1 MRNTKNSIRNLI
13 ISVFLLAAV
22 VITGCGGSVTPEP
35 TEAPATSE
43 PTQAPDGSPVG
54 RIRLPMPENMADAE
68 DCDPIGVR
76 TEEMYQLFSLV
87 FDTLIGVNGS
97 NMLVPSLAM
106 SWRSGGERIW
116 LISLRQGVTWHDGSS
131 FTADDVVSTYDRI
144 RRQTDGYYSD
154 AAENIVSLMKLDEST
169 IRVEMRSAGLTALY
183 CLNFPITKANS
194 NEALMGTG
202 AYRLESMTDEEIKL
216 TVNTDWWGGT
226 PQIEKVEFLAR
237 GSNDLAIA
245 SYEAGMLD
253 FVPTNSLT
261 AKQYSSAGETVVA
274 SCMTQQME
282 TLLINHNTTHL
293 RKREFR
299 SAIAHLID
307 RSSIIANVY
316 MNNARSCD
324 MPVPPDSWLY
334 DSSQVVYGYDRE
346 LALSLLTEQGYTID
360 EDGNIG
366 YFGEKVSLRILVGST
381 PENSVRAEA
390 AQLIADSLTSFGIGV
405 ELITANH
412 DTASASPDPESEAP
426 YSGDTEFVRL
436 LREGNWDLALVGFSL
451 SESNSLS
458 KYLTPSGSNNF
469 GHYSSDTMTSLI
481 EVMDS
486 AVDEASLREAAY
498 AVQSEFAEELPFIVL
513 YFRLNSVIYSADI
526 QGIGQLREP
535 RLLENMKNWQY

>member
-43 PTQAPDGSPVG
+43 PTQAPYGSPVG

-169 IRVEMRSAGLTALY
+169 IRVEMRSAGLSALY

-194 NEALMGTG
+194 DEVLMGTG

-226 PQIEKVEFLAR
+226 PQIETVEFLAR

-282 TLLINHNTTHL
+282 TLLINHNNAHL
-293 RKREFR
+293 CKKEFR

-360 EDGNIG
+360 KDGNIG
-366 YFGEKVSLRILVGST
+366 YFSEKVSLRILVGST

-469 GHYSSDTMTSLI
+469 GHYSSETMTSLI
-481 EVMDS
+481 EIMDS
-486 AVDEASLREAAY
+486 AFDEASLREAAY

-535 RLLENMKNWQY
+535 RLLENMKDWRY

>member
-43 PTQAPDGSPVG
+43 PTQAPDDSTVG

-194 NEALMGTG
+194 DEVLMGTG

-282 TLLINHNTTHL
+282 TLLINHNNTHL

-360 EDGNIG
+360 KDGNIG
-366 YFGEKVSLRILVGST
+366 YFSEKVSLRILVGST

-469 GHYSSDTMTSLI
+469 GHYSSETMTSLI
-481 EVMDS
+481 EIMDS

-535 RLLENMKNWQY
+535 RLLENMKDWRY

>member
-22 VITGCGGSVTPEP
+22 VITGCGGSVSPEP

-169 IRVEMRSAGLTALY
+169 IRVEMKSEGLSALY

-194 NEALMGTG
+194 DEVLMCTG

-282 TLLINHNTTHL
+282 TLLINHNNAHL
-293 RKREFR
+293 CKKEFR

-346 LALSLLTEQGYTID
+346 LALSLLTERGYTLD

-390 AQLIADSLTSFGIGV
+390 AQMIADSLTSFGIGV

-458 KYLTPSGSNNF
+458 KYLTPLGSNNF
-469 GHYSSDTMTSLI
+469 GHYSSEAMTALI
-481 EVMDS
+481 EIMDS

-535 RLLENMKNWQY
+535 RLLENMKDWRY

>member
-13 ISVFLLAAV
+13 ISIFLLAAV

-169 IRVEMRSAGLTALY
+169 IRVEMRSDGLSALY

-194 NEALMGTG
+194 DEVLMGTG

-226 PQIEKVEFLAR
+226 PQIETVEFIAR

-282 TLLINHNTTHL
+282 TLLINHNNTHL

-299 SAIAHLID
+299 SAIAHLVD

-469 GHYSSDTMTSLI
+469 GHYSSETMTSLI
-481 EVMDS
+481 EIMDS

-535 RLLENMKNWQY
+535 RLLENMKDWRY

>member
-43 PTQAPDGSPVG
+43 PTQAPYGSPVG

-169 IRVEMRSAGLTALY
+169 IRVEMRSDGLSALY

-194 NEALMGTG
+194 DEVLMGTG
-202 AYRLESMTDEEIKL
+202 SYRLESMTDEEIKL

-226 PQIEKVEFLAR
+226 PQIETVEFLAR

-282 TLLINHNTTHL
+282 TLLINHNNAHL
-293 RKREFR
+293 CKKEFR

-469 GHYSSDTMTSLI
+469 GHYSSETMTSLI
-481 EVMDS
+481 EIMDS

>member
-169 IRVEMRSAGLTALY
+169 IRVEMKSEGLSALY

-194 NEALMGTG
+194 DEVLMGTG

-226 PQIEKVEFLAR
+226 PQIETVEFLAR

-282 TLLINHNTTHL
+282 TLLINHNNAHL

-299 SAIAHLID
+299 SAIAHLVD

-469 GHYSSDTMTSLI
+469 GHYSSETMTSLI
-481 EVMDS
+481 EIMDS

-535 RLLENMKNWQY
+535 RLLENMKDWRY

>member
-43 PTQAPDGSPVG
+43 PTQAPHGSPVG

-169 IRVEMRSAGLTALY
+169 IRVEMRSDGLSALY

-194 NEALMGTG
+194 DEVLMGTG

-226 PQIEKVEFLAR
+226 PQIETVEFLAR

-282 TLLINHNTTHL
+282 TLLINHNNTHL
-293 RKREFR
+293 RKKEFR

-469 GHYSSDTMTSLI
+469 GHYSSETMTSLI
-481 EVMDS
+481 EIMDS

-535 RLLENMKNWQY
+535 RLLENMKDWRY

>member
-13 ISVFLLAAV
+13 ISIFLLAAV

-43 PTQAPDGSPVG
+43 PTKAPYGSPVG

-169 IRVEMRSAGLTALY
+169 IRVEMRSAGLYALY

-194 NEALMGTG
+194 DEVLMGTG
-202 AYRLESMTDEEIKL
+202 AYRLENMTDEEIKL

-226 PQIEKVEFLAR
+226 PQIETVEFLAR

-282 TLLINHNTTHL
+282 TLLINHNNTHL
-293 RKREFR
+293 RKKEFR

-360 EDGNIG
+360 VDGNIG

-469 GHYSSDTMTSLI
+469 GHYSSETMTSLI
-481 EVMDS
+481 EIMDS

>member
-13 ISVFLLAAV
+13 ISIFLLAAV

-35 TEAPATSE
+35 TEAPAASE

-169 IRVEMRSAGLTALY
+169 IRVEMRSAGLSALY

-194 NEALMGTG
+194 DEVLMGTG
-202 AYRLESMTDEEIKL
+202 AYRLENMTDEEIKL

-226 PQIEKVEFLAR
+226 PQIETVEFLAR

-282 TLLINHNTTHL
+282 TLLINHNNTHL

-299 SAIAHLID
+299 SAIAHLVD

-469 GHYSSDTMTSLI
+469 GHYSSETMTSLI
-481 EVMDS
+481 EIMDS

-535 RLLENMKNWQY
+535 RLLENMKDWRY

>member
-154 AAENIVSLMKLDEST
+154 AAENIVSLMKLDDST
-169 IRVEMRSAGLTALY
+169 IRVEMRSDGLSALY

-194 NEALMGTG
+194 DEVLMGTG

-226 PQIEKVEFLAR
+226 PQIETVEFLAR

-282 TLLINHNTTHL
+282 TLLINHNNTHL

-299 SAIAHLID
+299 SAIAHLVD

-469 GHYSSDTMTSLI
+469 GHYSSETMTSLI
-481 EVMDS
+481 EIMDS

-535 RLLENMKNWQY
+535 RLLENMKDWQY

>member
-13 ISVFLLAAV
+13 ISIFLLAAV

-43 PTQAPDGSPVG
+43 PTKAPYGSPVG

-169 IRVEMRSAGLTALY
+169 IRVEMKSEGLSALY

-194 NEALMGTG
+194 DEVLMGTG

-282 TLLINHNTTHL
+282 TLLINHNNTHL
-293 RKREFR
+293 RKKEFR

-324 MPVPPDSWLY
+324 TPVPPDSWLY

-360 EDGNIG
+360 EDRNIG

-451 SESNSLS
+451 SERNSLS
-458 KYLTPSGSNNF
+458 KYLTPWGSNNF
-469 GHYSSDTMTSLI
+469 GHYSSEAMTALI
-481 EVMDS
+481 EIMDS

-535 RLLENMKNWQY
+535 RLLENMKDWRY

>member
-13 ISVFLLAAV
+13 ISIFLLAAV

-169 IRVEMRSAGLTALY
+169 IRVEMKSEGLSALY

-194 NEALMGTG
+194 DEVLMGTG

-226 PQIEKVEFLAR
+226 PQIETVEFLAR

-282 TLLINHNTTHL
+282 TLLINHNNTHL
-293 RKREFR
+293 RKKEFR

-469 GHYSSDTMTSLI
+469 GHYSSETMTSLI
-481 EVMDS
+481 EIMDS

-535 RLLENMKNWQY
+535 RLLENMKDWRY

>member
-43 PTQAPDGSPVG
+43 PTQAPYGSPVG

-169 IRVEMRSAGLTALY
+169 IRVEMRSAGLSALY

-194 NEALMGTG
+194 DEVLMGTG
-202 AYRLESMTDEEIKL
+202 AYRLENMTDEEIKL

-226 PQIEKVEFLAR
+226 PQIETVEFLAR

-282 TLLINHNTTHL
+282 TLLINHNNTHL

-299 SAIAHLID
+299 SAIAHLVD

-334 DSSQVVYGYDRE
+334 DSSQVVYSYDRE

-366 YFGEKVSLRILVGST
+366 YFSEKVSLRILVGST

-469 GHYSSDTMTSLI
+469 GHYSSETMTSLI

>member
-43 PTQAPDGSPVG
+43 PTQAPDDSTVG

-169 IRVEMRSAGLTALY
+169 IRVEMRSAGLSALY

-194 NEALMGTG
+194 DEVLMGTG

-226 PQIEKVEFLAR
+226 PQIETVEFLAR

-282 TLLINHNTTHL
+282 TLLINHNNTHL
-293 RKREFR
+293 RKKEFR

-366 YFGEKVSLRILVGST
+366 YFSEKVSLRILVGST

-469 GHYSSDTMTSLI
+469 GHYSSETMTSLI
-481 EVMDS
+481 EIMDS

-535 RLLENMKNWQY
+535 RLLENMKDWRY

>member
-169 IRVEMRSAGLTALY
+169 IRVEMKSEGLSALY

-194 NEALMGTG
+194 DEVLMGTG

-226 PQIEKVEFLAR
+226 PQIETVEFLAR

-282 TLLINHNTTHL
+282 TLLINHNNTHL
-293 RKREFR
+293 RKKEFR

-469 GHYSSDTMTSLI
+469 GHYSSETMTSLI
-481 EVMDS
+481 EIMDS

-535 RLLENMKNWQY
+535 RLLENMKDWRY

>member
-22 VITGCGGSVTPEP
+22 VITGCGGSVSPEP

-169 IRVEMRSAGLTALY
+169 IRVEMKSEGLSALY

-194 NEALMGTG
+194 DEVLMGTG

-226 PQIEKVEFLAR
+226 PQIETVEFLAR

-282 TLLINHNTTHL
+282 TLLINHNNTHL
-293 RKREFR
+293 RKKEFR

-366 YFGEKVSLRILVGST
+366 YFSEKVSLRILVGST

-469 GHYSSDTMTSLI
+469 GHYSSEAMTALI
-481 EVMDS
+481 EIMDS

>member
-43 PTQAPDGSPVG
+43 PTQAPEDSTVG

-131 FTADDVVSTYDRI
+131 FTADDVVNTYDRI

-169 IRVEMRSAGLTALY
+169 IRVEMRSDGLSALY

-194 NEALMGTG
+194 DEVLMGTG

-226 PQIEKVEFLAR
+226 PQIETVEFLAR

-282 TLLINHNTTHL
+282 TLLINHNNTHL

-299 SAIAHLID
+299 SAIAHLVD

-469 GHYSSDTMTSLI
+469 GHYSSETMTSLI
-481 EVMDS
+481 EIMDS

>member
-35 TEAPATSE
+35 TEAPAASE

-68 DCDPIGVR
+68 DCDPISVR

-87 FDTLIGVNGS
+87 FDTLIGVNAS

-106 SWRSGGERIW
+106 SWRSAGERIW

-216 TVNTDWWGGT
+216 TVNPDWWGGT
-226 PQIEKVEFLAR
+226 PQIETVEFLAR

-282 TLLINHNTTHL
+282 TLLINHNNAHL
-293 RKREFR
+293 CKKEFR

-360 EDGNIG
+360 EDGSIG

-390 AQLIADSLTSFGIGV
+390 AQMIAESLTAFGIGV

-458 KYLTPSGSNNF
+458 KYLTPLGSNNF
-469 GHYSSDTMTSLI
+469 GHYSSEAMTALI
-481 EVMDS
+481 EIMDS

-535 RLLENMKNWQY
+535 RLLENMKNWKY

>member
-13 ISVFLLAAV
+13 ISIFLLAAV

-169 IRVEMRSAGLTALY
+169 IRVEMKSEGLSALY

-194 NEALMGTG
+194 DEVLMGTG
-202 AYRLESMTDEEIKL
+202 AYRLENMTDEEIKL

-226 PQIEKVEFLAR
+226 PQIETVEFIAR
-237 GSNDLAIA
+237 SSNDLAIA

-282 TLLINHNTTHL
+282 TLLINHNNTHL
-293 RKREFR
+293 RKKEFR

-469 GHYSSDTMTSLI
+469 GHYSSETMTSLI
-481 EVMDS
+481 EIMDS

-535 RLLENMKNWQY
+535 RLLENMKDWRY

>member
-169 IRVEMRSAGLTALY
+169 IRVEMKSEGLSALY

-194 NEALMGTG
+194 DEVLMGTG

-282 TLLINHNTTHL
+282 TLLINHNNTHL

-469 GHYSSDTMTSLI
+469 GHYSSETMTSLI
-481 EVMDS
+481 EIMDS

-535 RLLENMKNWQY
+535 RLLENMKDWRY

>member
-13 ISVFLLAAV
+13 ISVFLLASV

-43 PTQAPDGSPVG
+43 PTKAPYGSPVG

-169 IRVEMRSAGLTALY
+169 IRVEMKSEGLSALY

-194 NEALMGTG
+194 DEVLMGTG

-282 TLLINHNTTHL
+282 TLLINHNNTHL
-293 RKREFR
+293 RKKEFR

-469 GHYSSDTMTSLI
+469 GHYSSETMTSLI
-481 EVMDS
+481 EIMDS

-535 RLLENMKNWQY
+535 RLLENMKDWRY

>member
-13 ISVFLLAAV
+13 ISIFLLAAV

-43 PTQAPDGSPVG
+43 PTKAPYGSPVG

-169 IRVEMRSAGLTALY
+169 IRVEMKSEGLSALY

-194 NEALMGTG
+194 DEVLMGTG

-226 PQIEKVEFLAR
+226 PQIETVEFLAR

-282 TLLINHNTTHL
+282 TLLINHNNTHL

-469 GHYSSDTMTSLI
+469 GHYSSETMTSLI

-535 RLLENMKNWQY
+535 RLLENIKDWRY

>member
-194 NEALMGTG
+194 DEVLMGTG

-226 PQIEKVEFLAR
+226 PQIETVEFLAR

-282 TLLINHNTTHL
+282 TLLINHNNAHL
-293 RKREFR
+293 CKKEFR

-360 EDGNIG
+360 ADGNIG

-469 GHYSSDTMTSLI
+469 GHYSSETMTSLI
-481 EVMDS
+481 EIMDS

>member
-169 IRVEMRSAGLTALY
+169 IRVEMKSEGLSALY

-194 NEALMGTG
+194 DEVLMGTG

-226 PQIEKVEFLAR
+226 PQIETVEFLAR

-282 TLLINHNTTHL
+282 TLLINHNNAHL

-299 SAIAHLID
+299 SAIAHLVD

-390 AQLIADSLTSFGIGV
+390 AQLIADSLTSFGIGI

-469 GHYSSDTMTSLI
+469 GHYSSETMTSLI
-481 EVMDS
+481 EIMDS

>member
-43 PTQAPDGSPVG
+43 PTQAPYGSPVG

-169 IRVEMRSAGLTALY
+169 IRVEMRSAGLSALY

-194 NEALMGTG
+194 DEVLMGTG
-202 AYRLESMTDEEIKL
+202 AYRLENMTDEEIKL

-226 PQIEKVEFLAR
+226 PQIETVEFLAR

-282 TLLINHNTTHL
+282 TLLINHNNTHL

-360 EDGNIG
+360 ADGNIG

-469 GHYSSDTMTSLI
+469 GHYSSETMTSLI

-535 RLLENMKNWQY
+535 RLLENIKNWRY

>member
-43 PTQAPDGSPVG
+43 PTQAPYGSPVG

-169 IRVEMRSAGLTALY
+169 IRVEMKSEGLSALY

-194 NEALMGTG
+194 DEVLMGTG
-202 AYRLESMTDEEIKL
+202 AYRLENMTDEEIKL

-226 PQIEKVEFLAR
+226 PQIETVEFLAR

-282 TLLINHNTTHL
+282 TLLINHNNTHL
-293 RKREFR
+293 RKKEFR

-346 LALSLLTEQGYTID
+346 LALSLLTERGYTLD
-360 EDGNIG
+360 EDGSIG

-390 AQLIADSLTSFGIGV
+390 AQMIAGSLTSFGIGV

-458 KYLTPSGSNNF
+458 KYLTPLGSNNF
-469 GHYSSDTMTSLI
+469 GHYSSEAMTALI
-481 EVMDS
+481 EIMDS

-535 RLLENMKNWQY
+535 RLLENMKNWKY

>member
-169 IRVEMRSAGLTALY
+169 IRVEMKSEGLSALY

-194 NEALMGTG
+194 DEVLMGTG

-226 PQIEKVEFLAR
+226 PQIETVEFLAR

-282 TLLINHNTTHL
+282 TLLINHNNAHL
-293 RKREFR
+293 CKKEFR

-346 LALSLLTEQGYTID
+346 LALSLLTERGYTLD
-360 EDGNIG
+360 EDGSIG

-390 AQLIADSLTSFGIGV
+390 AQMIADSLTSFGIGV

-458 KYLTPSGSNNF
+458 KYLTPLGSNNF
-469 GHYSSDTMTSLI
+469 GHYSSEAMTALI
-481 EVMDS
+481 EIMDS

-535 RLLENMKNWQY
+535 RLLDNMKNWKY

>member
-13 ISVFLLAAV
+13 ISIFLLAAV

-43 PTQAPDGSPVG
+43 PTKAPYGSPVG

-169 IRVEMRSAGLTALY
+169 IRVEMRSAGLSALY

-194 NEALMGTG
+194 DEVLMGTG

-226 PQIEKVEFLAR
+226 PQIETVEFIAR
-237 GSNDLAIA
+237 SSNDLAIA

-282 TLLINHNTTHL
+282 TLLINHNNTHL

-390 AQLIADSLTSFGIGV
+390 AQMIADSLTSFGIGV

-469 GHYSSDTMTSLI
+469 GHYSSETMTSLI

-535 RLLENMKNWQY
+535 RLLENMKDWRY

>member
-43 PTQAPDGSPVG
+43 PTQAPYGSPVG

-169 IRVEMRSAGLTALY
+169 IRVEMKSEGLSALY

-194 NEALMGTG
+194 DEVLMGTG
-202 AYRLESMTDEEIKL
+202 AYRLENMTDEEIKL

-226 PQIEKVEFLAR
+226 PQIETVEFLAR

-282 TLLINHNTTHL
+282 TLLINHNNTHL
-293 RKREFR
+293 RKKEFR

-469 GHYSSDTMTSLI
+469 GHYSSETMTSLI
-481 EVMDS
+481 EIMDS

-535 RLLENMKNWQY
+535 RLLENMKDWRY

>member
-13 ISVFLLAAV
+13 ISIFLLAAV

-169 IRVEMRSAGLTALY
+169 IRVEMRSEGLSALY

-194 NEALMGTG
+194 DEVLMGTG

-226 PQIEKVEFLAR
+226 PQIETVEFLAR

-282 TLLINHNTTHL
+282 TLLINHNNTHL
-293 RKREFR
+293 RKKEFR

-469 GHYSSDTMTSLI
+469 GHYSSETMTSLI
-481 EVMDS
+481 EIMDS

-535 RLLENMKNWQY
+535 RLLENMKDWQY

>member
-169 IRVEMRSAGLTALY
+169 IRVEMRSDGLSALY

-194 NEALMGTG
+194 DEVLMGTG

-226 PQIEKVEFLAR
+226 PQIETVEFLAR

-282 TLLINHNTTHL
+282 TLLINHNNTHL

-299 SAIAHLID
+299 SAIAHLVD

-469 GHYSSDTMTSLI
+469 GHYSSETMTSLI
-481 EVMDS
+481 EIMDS

-535 RLLENMKNWQY
+535 RLLENMKDWRY

>member
-43 PTQAPDGSPVG
+43 PTQAPYGSPVG

-169 IRVEMRSAGLTALY
+169 IRVEMRSDGLSALY

-194 NEALMGTG
+194 DEVLMGTG

-226 PQIEKVEFLAR
+226 PQIETVEFLAR

-282 TLLINHNTTHL
+282 TLLINHNNAHL

-299 SAIAHLID
+299 SAIAHLVD

-469 GHYSSDTMTSLI
+469 GHYSSETMTSLI
-481 EVMDS
+481 EIMDS

-535 RLLENMKNWQY
+535 RLLENMKDWRY

>member
-169 IRVEMRSAGLTALY
+169 IRVEMRSAGLSALY

-194 NEALMGTG
+194 DEVLMGTG

-226 PQIEKVEFLAR
+226 PQIETVEFLAR

-282 TLLINHNTTHL
+282 TLLINHNNTHL

-299 SAIAHLID
+299 SAIAHLVD

-412 DTASASPDPESEAP
+412 DTASALPDPESEAP

-469 GHYSSDTMTSLI
+469 GHYSSETMTSLI
-481 EVMDS
+481 EIMDS

-535 RLLENMKNWQY
+535 RLLENMKDWRY

>member
-131 FTADDVVSTYDRI
+131 FTADDVVNTYDRI

-169 IRVEMRSAGLTALY
+169 IRVEMRSDGLSALY
-183 CLNFPITKANS
+183 CLNFPITKENS
-194 NEALMGTG
+194 DEVLMGTG

-226 PQIEKVEFLAR
+226 PQIETVEFLAR

-282 TLLINHNTTHL
+282 TLLINHNNTHL
-293 RKREFR
+293 RKKEFR

-346 LALSLLTEQGYTID
+346 PALSLMTEQGYTID

-469 GHYSSDTMTSLI
+469 GHYSSETMTSLI
-481 EVMDS
+481 EIMDS

-535 RLLENMKNWQY
+535 RLLENMKDWRY

>member
-13 ISVFLLAAV
+13 ISIFLLAAV

-169 IRVEMRSAGLTALY
+169 IRVEMRSDGLSALY

-194 NEALMGTG
+194 DEVLMGTG

-226 PQIEKVEFLAR
+226 PQIETVEFLAR

-282 TLLINHNTTHL
+282 TLLINHNNTHL

-299 SAIAHLID
+299 SAIAHLVD

-469 GHYSSDTMTSLI
+469 GHYSSETMTSLI
-481 EVMDS
+481 EIMDS
-486 AVDEASLREAAY
+486 AVDEASLREAVY

-535 RLLENMKNWQY
+535 RLLENMKDWRY

>member
-13 ISVFLLAAV
+13 ISIFLLAAV

-169 IRVEMRSAGLTALY
+169 IRVEMKSEGLSALY

-194 NEALMGTG
+194 DEVLMGTG

-226 PQIEKVEFLAR
+226 PQIETVEFLAR

-282 TLLINHNTTHL
+282 TLLINHNNAHL
-293 RKREFR
+293 CKKEFR

-469 GHYSSDTMTSLI
+469 GHYSSETMTSLI

-535 RLLENMKNWQY
+535 RLLENIKNWRY

>member
-43 PTQAPDGSPVG
+43 PTQAPNDSLVG

-68 DCDPIGVR
+68 DCDPISVR

-169 IRVEMRSAGLTALY
+169 IRVEMRSAGLSALY

-194 NEALMGTG
+194 DEVLMGTG

-226 PQIEKVEFLAR
+226 PQIETVEFLAR

-282 TLLINHNTTHL
+282 TLLINHNNTHL
-293 RKREFR
+293 RKKEFR
-299 SAIAHLID
+299 STIAHLID

-390 AQLIADSLTSFGIGV
+390 AQMIADSLTSFGIGV

-469 GHYSSDTMTSLI
+469 GHYSSETMTSLI

>member
-13 ISVFLLAAV
+13 ISIFLLAAV

-43 PTQAPDGSPVG
+43 PTQAPDDSTVG

-169 IRVEMRSAGLTALY
+169 IRVEMRSAGLSALY

-194 NEALMGTG
+194 DEVLMGTG

-282 TLLINHNTTHL
+282 TLLINHNNAHL

-299 SAIAHLID
+299 SAIAHLVD

-469 GHYSSDTMTSLI
+469 GHYSSETMTSLI
-481 EVMDS
+481 EIMDS

-535 RLLENMKNWQY
+535 RLLENMKDWRY

>member
-43 PTQAPDGSPVG
+43 PTQAPHGSPVG

-169 IRVEMRSAGLTALY
+169 IRVEMKSEGLSALY

-194 NEALMGTG
+194 DEVLMGTG

-226 PQIEKVEFLAR
+226 PQIETVEFLAR

-282 TLLINHNTTHL
+282 TLLINHNNTHL
-293 RKREFR
+293 RKKEFR

-469 GHYSSDTMTSLI
+469 GHYSSETMTSLI
-481 EVMDS
+481 EIMDS

-535 RLLENMKNWQY
+535 RLLENIKDWRY

>member
-13 ISVFLLAAV
+13 ISIFLLAAV

-169 IRVEMRSAGLTALY
+169 IRVEMKSEGLSALY

-194 NEALMGTG
+194 DEVLMGTG

-226 PQIEKVEFLAR
+226 PQIETVEFLAR

-282 TLLINHNTTHL
+282 TLLINHNNTHL

-346 LALSLLTEQGYTID
+346 LALSLLTERGYTLD
-360 EDGNIG
+360 EDGSIG

-390 AQLIADSLTSFGIGV
+390 AQMIAESLTAFGIGV

-458 KYLTPSGSNNF
+458 KYLTPLGSNNF
-469 GHYSSDTMTSLI
+469 GHYSSEAMTALI
-481 EVMDS
+481 EIMDS

-535 RLLENMKNWQY
+535 RLLENMKNWKY